1 LLSEIFDL
9 RWNPMTTLPAIAKA
23 LRTHGAHALGVV
35 RTLTD
40 AGYQTLLAGGC
51 VRDLLLGQVPS
62 DYDVATNARPEEVLR
77 LFPSAIGV
85 GIQFGVVV
93 VPTEGGNVEV
103 AAFRTEGPYIDGRHP
118 SSVTFADAQSDAER
132 RDFTINGLFYDP
144 GAGRV
149 LDYVDGRNDLERGV
163 VRAIGDPAARFKE
176 DRLRLVRTARFA
188 GRLGFEIDPAT
199 ATAVRAEAA
208 HVRETSAERLRDEL
222 ATMLRGPGVD
232 RSFRA
237 LEDLALLPEVLP
249 EAAAMKDVPQPPEF
263 HPEGDVWSHVLLCLS
278 HLRVPSE
285 ALAWGVLLHDV
296 GKPPTFE
303 RAADRIRFHNHAPVG
318 AEMAR
323 GIARRLRFPNALTEA
338 VVSLVN
344 EHMRFKD
351 LPDMRLSRL
360 RRWLADPLFDE
371 HLELHR
377 IDCLSSHGNLSVW
390 EFARDRMREF
400 EGQPALPPRLLT
412 GHDLIAMGL
421 EPGPEFGRIL
431 RAAHDAQL
439 EGRITTKE
447 EALRYAKTHRPE
459 RSGIPDAGG

>member
-1 LLSEIFDL
+1 
-9 RWNPMTTLPAIAKA
+9 
-23 LRTHGAHALGVV
+23 
-35 RTLTD
+35 
-40 AGYQTLLAGGC
+40 
-51 VRDLLLGQVPS
+51 
-62 DYDVATNARPEEVLR
+62 
-77 LFPSAIGV
+77 
-85 GIQFGVVV
+85 
-93 VPTEGGNVEV
+93 
-103 AAFRTEGPYIDGRHP
+103 
-118 SSVTFADAQSDAER
+118 
-132 RDFTINGLFYDP
+132 
-144 GAGRV
+144 
-149 LDYVDGRNDLERGV
+149 V

-199 ATAVRAEAA
+199 AAAVRAEAA

-222 ATMLRGPGVD
+222 AAMLRGPGVD
-232 RSFRA
+232 RSFSA

-278 HLRVPSE
+278 HLRAPSE

-338 VVSLVN
+338 VASLVN

-390 EFARDRMREF
+390 EFARDKMCEF
-400 EGQPALPPRLLT
+400 VDQPALPPRLLT

>member
-222 ATMLRGPGVD
+222 AAMLRGPGVD
-232 RSFRA
+232 RSFSA

-278 HLRVPSE
+278 HLRAPSE

-390 EFARDRMREF
+390 EFARDKMCEF
-400 EGQPALPPRLLT
+400 VDQPALPPRLLT